1 MYHIVRSSIQMVFI
15 VQRAVY
21 MSYLYIFCHDAH
33 NMCRIELRYRAHL
46 SIFCLL
52 PDALAALSTHTH
64 THTSLL
70 YNWTY
75 MDFIATEGIWL
86 IFIIYHVAMEIQ
98 NSSTKNQIK
107 FPLTILTMFGFFMFY
122 RYNRC
127 RWINIA
133 FWFDCTYDMKWTLY
147 TSYNQYDTKVMWL
160 TGENQT
166 AICISLKSQSK
177 QNIFDNKLNVD
188 WLNTTN
194 MCLDRSGIFAA
205 SMGRM

>member
-1 MYHIVRSSIQMVFI
+1 
-15 VQRAVY
+15 
-21 MSYLYIFCHDAH
+21 
-33 NMCRIELRYRAHL
+33 
-46 SIFCLL
+46 
-52 PDALAALSTHTH
+52 
-64 THTSLL
+64 
-70 YNWTY
+70 

-147 TSYNQYDTKVMWL
+147 TLYNQYDTKVMWL

-194 MCLDRSGIFAA
+194 MCRSIWNFCGVNGPHVACARVHQRSTTLTSHMNFI
-205 SMGRM
+205 SHR